1 MLAPHI
7 LLGLLDSYIEHFAIF
22 CSKWLCRLQ
31 RASLVSTWWCCLS
44 LLAVGNFEPGIIVL
58 EHLQH
63 QVRRHNSTV
72 VVRGGDQLI
81 GRVAEL
87 ALTRRTSADR
97 ALLLSLVRVGGF
109 GCA

>member
-1 MLAPHI
+1 M
-7 LLGLLDSYIEHFAIF
+7 
-22 CSKWLCRLQ
+22 
-31 RASLVSTWWCCLS
+31 
-44 LLAVGNFEPGIIVL
+44 GNFEPGIIVL

-63 QVRRHNSTV
+63 QVRRHNST